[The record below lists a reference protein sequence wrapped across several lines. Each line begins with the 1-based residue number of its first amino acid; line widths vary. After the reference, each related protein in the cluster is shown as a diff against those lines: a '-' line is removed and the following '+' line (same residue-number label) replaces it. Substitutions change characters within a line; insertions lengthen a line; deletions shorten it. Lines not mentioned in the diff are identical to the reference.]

1 MCFMPSGA
9 PALLPQTFQ
18 LLRLRGSAERLV
30 FKAAL
35 GAHGGQGCEGARW
48 TGLLSPLALLHA
60 LGSGNPPRQ
69 ARPWSLGFGG
79 GGSHSTGPCFP
90 GRVLGRSSPL
100 HWART
105 PQPEAGK
112 QRLPAGGPGAGGA
125 ERGAPAHHA
134 LQDAPGHREGA
145 DPLRGLRQ
153 GQQPDDP
160 RAAAGPVPQLPL
172 LQTVGGRAGPGGLAP
187 GRAENVCVCLCVC
200 VSGAPGRAESVCVCS
215 CVCPCV
221 CVCV

>member
-1 MCFMPSGA
+1 MPI
-9 PALLPQTFQ
+9 FKQ
-18 LLRLRGSAERLV
+18 LICHCPHRTVSFLRAGSKTL
-30 FKAAL
+30 
-35 GAHGGQGCEGARW
+35 H
-48 TGLLSPLALLHA
+48 LSLH
-60 LGSGNPPRQ
+60 LWHQ
-69 ARPWSLGFGG
+69 A
-79 GGSHSTGPCFP
+79 
-90 GRVLGRSSPL
+90 
-100 HWART
+100 
-105 PQPEAGK
+105 
-112 QRLPAGGPGAGGA
+112 GAGGA

-172 LQTVGGRAGPGGLAP
+172 LQTVGGRARPGGLAP